1 MAVRGVSLLCI
12 EKLAAAWTVATTLLV
27 VALWSHLPEAAAM
40 LQTRLVWCVATA
52 AAVAIDHRW
61 SGLWSELLRCAVQ
74 LAWLSVWYP
83 ETYELNRWREN
94 LDWWFAEAEWG
105 VFGCQPSLEMCRLLP
120 GAVWSELF
128 NLGYFSYF
136 PMIAVLIFG
145 LAWVVGPGG
154 ETPGT
159 AAGPGGE
166 TPGTEAGPGGEAA
179 GTVAG
184 PGGEAAGT
192 VAGPGGEAAGTAAGP
207 GGKAEGT
214 VAGPG
219 GKAAGTVAGEGLV
232 TRVAG
237 VVLLSFFV
245 YYVIYIALPVTGPQ
259 FYFAAIGTDS
269 AAAGIYPHVGTYFN
283 THTAMLPS
291 PGWSDGL
298 FHRLVEWT
306 HETGER
312 PTAAFPSSHV
322 GCSTIVFILAWR
334 HVRQVVPV
342 LFPLWVLL
350 CGATV
355 YIQAHYVIDAVAGLL
370 SAPLVLWLSRRCVAA
385 MSGGVA

>member
-27 VALWSHLPEAAAM
+27 VALWSHLPEAVAM

-52 AAVAIDHRW
+52 AAVAIGHRW

-166 TPGTEAGPGGEAA
+166 TPGT
-179 GTVAG
+179 
-184 PGGEAAGT
+184 
-192 VAGPGGEAAGTAAGP
+192 
-207 GGKAEGT
+207 
-214 VAGPG
+214 
-219 GKAAGTVAGEGLV
+219 VAGEGLV

-322 GCSTIVFILAWR
+322 GCSTIVLILAWR